1 MMFSLVEISQP
12 SNPNHSGE
20 VEAGGGL
27 TFVEVDGS
35 KENDVPDMRR
45 QAFIVSSHVE
55 QSIPPMTGFDDVALD
70 HHERPSGSRSFMNV
84 PSQIQHLL

>member
-1 MMFSLVEISQP
+1 MFSLVEISQP
-12 SNPNHSGE
+12 GHPNHSGE

-27 TFVEVDGS
+27 TFVGIDDS
-35 KENDVPDMRR
+35 KENDVPGIRR
-45 QAFIVSSHVE
+45 QAFIVSGHAE
-55 QSIPPMTGFDDVALD
+55 QSIPPMTEFDDVALD